1 MDEPTSATS
10 SFDAPLASEV
20 GDRVR
25 QIVEDAEAAAIE
37 TSDSADREIRDL
49 LDRARGDGRKHREEA
64 ASQAQA
70 IAADRVRRIL
80 ELRREIGAHADELAT
95 MADNAETIRAGIAAF
110 LDALSDRADLI
121 AREADVPETAVAEL
135 EVPREA
141 APRRRARKPVDG
153 NGGAPTGERRFTPT
167 EDPLAD
173 TRLSALRMAV
183 AGASRSQLEN
193 ELTQKLAVE
202 DATAVLDDVFGRPKS
217 PFPKWR
223 AAVKKAG

>member
-10 SFDAPLASEV
+10 SFDASLANEV

-37 TSDSADREIRDL
+37 AAERVDTEIRDL
-49 LDRARGDGRKHREEA
+49 HDQVHAEGRKHREKA
-64 ASQAQA
+64 AGQAQA

-80 ELRREIGAHADELAT
+80 ELRREIGAHADDLAT
-95 MADNAETIRAGIAAF
+95 MADNAETIRAGVAAF

-121 AREADVPETAVAEL
+121 AREAEVPETAVAEL
-135 EVPREA
+135 GVPRETA
-141 APRRRARKPVDG
+141 TRRRARKPVDG
-153 NGGAPTGERRFTPT
+153 NGGAPTEGRRFTPT
-167 EDPLAD
+167 DDPLAD

-183 AGASRSQLEN
+183 AGASRSQLET

-223 AAVKKAG
+223 AAVKRAG